1 MSDINNTIPAKI
13 KNLLRNFG
21 YMMGSYIV
29 FFIFLGTFQIFYPE
43 LDLEQYQQTEI
54 NRILQENPLQF
65 ILLAVVLAPVIEEG
79 MFRTLIKPS
88 RNEFIFFLS
97 IWILVLVMGYVVPL
111 EIFWA
116 IKYGSLLLLFVFSFF
131 LLKALI
137 PVSWQMKLTKFLTNH
152 YKVLWILTALVFG
165 MVHIFNYVEGFKL
178 DFILFLLIIPRIISG
193 FFFGKIKIEN
203 RSLIWPITLHAMNN
217 ATVLLLLFPRLL

>member
-1 MSDINNTIPAKI
+1 
-13 KNLLRNFG
+13 
-21 YMMGSYIV
+21 MMGSYIV
-29 FFIFLGTFQIFYPE
+29 FFIFLGIFQIFYPE
-43 LDLEQYQQTEI
+43 FDLEQYQQTEI

-65 ILLAVVLAPVIEEG
+65 ILLAVVLAPVIEES

-88 RNEFIFFLS
+88 RNELIFFLS
-97 IWILVLVMGYVVPL
+97 IWILVFVMGYVVPL

-116 IKYGSLLLLFVFSFF
+116 IKYGSLLLLLVFSFF

-137 PVSWQMKLTKFLTNH
+137 PVSWQMKLTEFLTNH

-178 DFILFLLIIPRIISG
+178 DFVLFLLIIPRIISG
-193 FFFGKIKIEN
+193 FFFGKVKIEN

>member
-1 MSDINNTIPAKI
+1 
-13 KNLLRNFG
+13 
-21 YMMGSYIV
+21 MMGSYIV

-88 RNEFIFFLS
+88 RNELIFFLS